1 MVLTPPDSAAPL
13 PSSDPFAFN
22 KGGYT
27 DATVDPYSFDMSSQP
42 APTLVSMSTAPAHLP
57 PPVSTPGMPHQ
68 TYEQFSLP
76 LATAQLP
83 HQPYLYELEEQRLA
97 YAANAGIDLKP
108 DPKAFGSAGSSAKKG
123 AAAKGASKA
132 GGKKAKKAMSED
144 DEEVVEEKSPAEKER
159 ERKDFLERNRL
170 AACKSR
176 KKKKERVGQL
186 ESCELH
192 LPL

>member
-1 MVLTPPDSAAPL
+1 MVLTPPDSTAPL
-13 PSSDPFAFN
+13 PSIDPFAFN

-27 DATVDPYSFDMSSQP
+27 DTSVDPYSFDLPSQP
-42 APTLVSMSTAPAHLP
+42 APSIVSMSTAPAHLP
-57 PPVSTPGMPHQ
+57 PPVSTPGIPHQ
-68 TYEQFSLP
+68 TYQQFSLP

-97 YAANAGIDLKP
+97 YAANAGVDLKP
-108 DPKAFGSAGSSAKKG
+108 DPKSLGSPGSSAKKG
-123 AAAKGASKA
+123 AAGKGASKA

-144 DEEVVEEKSPAEKER
+144 DEVAEEKTAEEKER

-186 ESCELH
+186 ENCELRF
-192 LPL
+192 PL